1 MKISMETIIARG
13 QWMISEL
20 RAEGRDNLEMEV
32 HHVLC
37 AGQWLL
43 ECRRLPHLATDCD
56 DGREDWEVY
65 NYAFEIL
72 HGRPRTG
79 VARFS

>member
-1 MKISMETIIARG
+1 MDISMETIIARA
-13 QWMISEL
+13 QQLISEL
-20 RAEGRDNLEMEV
+20 REEDMDNLETDVMN
-32 HHVLC
+32 VLT

-43 ECRRLPHLATDCD
+43 ECKRLTDLATDCD
-56 DGREDWEVY
+56 DGKEYWEVY
-65 NYAFEIL
+65 NYAFQIL

>member
-1 MKISMETIIARG
+1 METIITRSQAITDG
-13 QWMISEL
+13 L
-20 RAEGRDNLEMEV
+20 RAEGRDNLEMNV

-43 ECRRLPHLATDCD
+43 ECKRLTTLATNCD

-65 NYAFEIL
+65 NYAFQIL
-72 HGRPRTG
+72 HGRPRRG
-79 VARFS
+79 AARFS

>member
-1 MKISMETIIARG
+1 METIIARG

-20 RAEGRDNLEMEV
+20 RGAGRDNLEMNI
-32 HHVLC
+32 HHVLI

-43 ECRRLPHLATDCD
+43 DNNKLTDLATDCD

-65 NYAFEIL
+65 NYAFQIL

>member
-1 MKISMETIIARG
+1 METIIARG

-20 RAEGRDNLEMEV
+20 REAGRDNLETDVMN
-32 HHVLC
+32 VLI

-43 ECRRLPHLATDCD
+43 ECKRLTDLATDCD
-56 DGREDWEVY
+56 NGKEYWEVY